1 MTASQFSSREKK
13 PHRAQASPQLR
24 AIVIRAFELADA
36 SGRGLERAWERIRDR
51 RVRADFAAFDR
62 ASIDRAAIDRCPR
75 LCAGGTA
82 VRSVASLARASPRFR
97 SPYEIMRTVRAAG
110 FDPLAPPL
118 REGTTYVLRAT
129 DFRGILMRVVVDAR
143 SGAIR
148 DANRIVPGPGSDAQL
163 GMMSPYESVPDYV
176 PQPYG
181 PPPQFDLPKPATS
194 VPSLPPSS
202 RPPTARNATHTPGA
216 SGPPLP
222 RPRPA
227 TLAARRSTAD
237 VERVDPTPPN
247 PTPPNSV
254 APAPSAAAA
263 IAAPS
268 KTPPVVPP
276 LND

>member
-1 MTASQFSSREKK
+1 LNVRGS
-13 PHRAQASPQLR
+13 
-24 AIVIRAFELADA
+24 V
-36 SGRGLERAWERIRDR
+36 SGI
-51 RVRADFAAFDR
+51 AAF
-62 ASIDRAAIDRCPR
+62 ALTSLLLIALLSIA
-75 LCAGGTA
+75 LLST
-82 VRSVASLARASPRFR
+82 VAPGFAQEAPPSAPSQVSPAPAPGFVP
-97 SPYEIMRTVRAAG
+97 PYEIMRTVRAAG

-227 TLAARRSTAD
+227 TLAARKSTAD